1 MDITTRPEL
10 AGTFGMVS
18 ATHWIGAQAGMAML
32 ERGGNAFDA
41 AAAAGFA
48 LQAAEPQ
55 QNGPGGDM
63 TLIFA
68 VPGSEPQVLC
78 AQGTSPAGADIEAFR
93 TLGLGH
99 VPGTGLLAAAVPG
112 STLGWL
118 ALLADHGTLPLAE
131 ILVPALDVVERGLP
145 VGVGL
150 AAVLAR
156 MAPHFVAH
164 WPSSAAVYAPGCA
177 PLPAGSLLRNPAL
190 ADTWR
195 RLVHTES
202 RAQAGGAGRAEAI
215 HAVVREWTEGFVAE
229 AIDAF
234 CRVPQRDSSG
244 RVHAGL
250 LQAADLAQWR
260 PHYEPTVSAD
270 FRGQTVHKCGF
281 WSQGPVFLQQLALL
295 DEIPGFGEGLLAPGT
310 EGYLHVVLEATKLA
324 LADRDAW
331 YGDAWSGDDTSGDG
345 LCGKSPGVPARQ
357 LLSREYAAE
366 RAQLIGETASLDLHP
381 GSPDGRIPR
390 LPDLVVRGDFD
401 AAGVNGLG
409 EPNAVRALLESA
421 ALPDRDGRART
432 DTVHIDVV
440 DQWGNMVS
448 ATPSG
453 GWLSSS
459 PVIPELG
466 FPLGTRLQ
474 MSWLEEG
481 LPNSLTTGRRPRTT
495 LSPTLVTR
503 GGEAVMAFGSPG
515 GDQQDQWQ
523 AHFFLDVVLR
533 GAGLQEAI
541 DAPAFHS
548 VHTPSSFYP
557 HEHQPGVALL
567 EGRFGDGVVDA
578 LRRRGHRVGIVG
590 DWAIGRLCAVAREP
604 STGVLHAGA
613 NPRGMAGYAAGR

>member
-1 MDITTRPEL
+1 MDIAARPEL

-48 LQAAEPQ
+48 LQSAEPQ

-78 AQGTSPAGADIEAFR
+78 AQGTAPAGADIDAFR
-93 TLGLGH
+93 ALGLRH
-99 VPGTGLLAAAVPG
+99 VPGTGLLAAALPG
-112 STLGWL
+112 STVGWL
-118 ALLADHGTLPLAE
+118 TLLADHGTLPLAE
-131 ILVPALDVVERGLP
+131 ILVPALSVVERGLP
-145 VGVGL
+145 ISAGL

-156 MAPHFVAH
+156 MAPHFLAH
-164 WPSSAAVYAPGCA
+164 WPTSAAVYAPGGV

-190 ADTWR
+190 AHTWR
-195 RLVHTES
+195 RLIDAES
-202 RAQAGGAGRAEAI
+202 RARAGGASRAASI
-215 HAVVREWTEGFVAE
+215 GAVVREWTEGFVAE
-229 AIDAF
+229 SIDAF

-244 RVHAGL
+244 RAHAGL
-250 LQAADLAQWR
+250 LTAADLAQWR

-295 DEIPGFGEGLLAPGT
+295 DEIPGFGAGLLAPGT
-310 EGYLHVVLEATKLA
+310 EGYVHAVLEATKLA

-331 YGDAWSGDDTSGDG
+331 YGDG
-345 LCGKSPGVPARQ
+345 PGVPARE

-366 RAQLIGETASLDLHP
+366 RARLIGETASLDLRP
-381 GSPDGRIPR
+381 GSPRDRAPR

-401 AAGVNGLG
+401 VAGVNGLG

-421 ALPDRDGRART
+421 ALPDGQGRART

-440 DQWGNMVS
+440 DQWGNMVT

-481 LPNSLTTGRRPRTT
+481 LPNSLAPGRRPRTT

-503 GGEAVMAFGSPG
+503 DAEAVMAFGSPG

-523 AHFFLDVVLR
+523 AHFFLDVALR

-548 VHTPSSFYP
+548 VHSPSSFYP
-557 HEHQPGVALL
+557 HERQPGVALL
-567 EGRFGDGVVDA
+567 EGRFGEGIVDA
-578 LRRRGHRVGIVG
+578 LRRRGHRVGVAG

-604 STGVLHAGA
+604 STGILSAGA